1 MVWSMKKY
9 LLDEQIGAARRG
21 KRGKIKDFATG
32 DKRAYPR
39 SVVSGYKT
47 QFYNWLNIL

>member
-21 KRGKIKDFATG
+21 KRQNQGFLPQEISARIPAAWFRVIK
-32 DKRAYPR
+32 R
-39 SVVSGYKT
+39 SFTIG
-47 QFYNWLNIL
+47 